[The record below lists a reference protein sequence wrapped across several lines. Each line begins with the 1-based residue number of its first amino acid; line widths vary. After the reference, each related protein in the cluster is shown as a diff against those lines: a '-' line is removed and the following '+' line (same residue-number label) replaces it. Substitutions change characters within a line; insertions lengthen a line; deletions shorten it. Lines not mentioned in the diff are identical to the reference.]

1 MSGTKSIRAAVV
13 AAAVAGLLGMSAA
26 PALAAVPAP
35 NKWTD
40 PPALVPIADTTFGGV
55 SVPAGLVPIAGSG
68 SADFVPITGAPV
80 YGFVPIGS
88 DGTAPS
94 VSLL

>member
-1 MSGTKSIRAAVV
+1 MSHRNTVRAAVV
-13 AAAVAGLLGMSAA
+13 AAAIAGLLGISAA

-40 PPALVPIADTTFGGV
+40 PSELVPIADTTWGGV
-55 SVPAGLVPIAGSG
+55 SVPSGLVPIAGDG
-68 SADFVPITGAPV
+68 SADFVPITGAPI
-80 YGFVPIGS
+80 YGLVPIGS